1 MSEKP
6 TVTIPDLHH
15 VEIQTTIHV
24 PIAAESLW
32 REYEKERLNRKEEHK

>member
-24 PIAAESLW
+24 ADRRQGDLRHDDLGI
-32 REYEKERLNRKEEHK
+32 